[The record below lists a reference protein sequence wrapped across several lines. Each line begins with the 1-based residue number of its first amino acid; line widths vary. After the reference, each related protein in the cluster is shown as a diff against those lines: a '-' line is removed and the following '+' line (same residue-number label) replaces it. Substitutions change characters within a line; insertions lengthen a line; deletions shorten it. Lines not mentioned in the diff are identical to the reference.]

1 MASAFPGFEYDI
13 FISYRQN
20 DNRSGWVTEF
30 VSRLEAEL
38 SATIKEPISVY
49 FDFNPHDGL
58 LEPYNVDKSLKGK
71 LKSVIFIPIVSQTYC
86 DPKSF
91 AWQHE
96 FLAFLEAMKEDPFGR
111 DIKLANGNVMS
122 RILPIKIHDLDLED
136 KALLENEFGGV
147 LRAIEFIYKCAGVN
161 RPLTTLDNPEK
172 NHNNTFYH
180 DQINKV
186 ANAVKEMV
194 QALKHHGKQS
204 STTLP
209 VAALMQEK
217 PSHESSIVVLPFVNM
232 SNDPEQEYFC
242 DGITEEI
249 INSLSILR
257 NLRVIARTSS
267 FSFKGKSVNA
277 SEIGNKLDVDFLLE
291 GSVRKSQNKLRVTTT
306 LIKTDDHSHLW
317 SAKYDKELADI
328 FVIQD
333 EITSS
338 VMDRLK
344 ILFSADSSVS
354 KQKHSASLDA
364 YDFFLLGKFYW
375 GKGSLDAELKCIEH
389 FEKALEIDP
398 AYSLAHA
405 WLALTYWWYRFFG
418 FGPPEIALKIEK
430 HSKKALSLSDKI
442 AEAHTAL
449 ALLELYNNWN
459 WRNAELEFQKALDID
474 PRSVIT
480 LLQFGNFHANMGQG
494 VKAIAYLEQ
503 ALQVDPLNS
512 AVHQCLGW
520 CFYANQQFEK
530 AVQQLR
536 KALDLDSENIGAH
549 IVLVFT
555 LMDSGD
561 LESAEYHLT
570 TVKTKNVFLESCLAR
585 LFCMKHDNKSAE
597 EINIRIQKENS
608 FVPPIFL
615 AWIQIGLGNYDN
627 AFKYLDESINQRDYL
642 LISMPIFKWWDP
654 IRSDPR
660 FNKALD
666 KMGLVDYL
674 K

>member
-1 MASAFPGFEYDI
+1 MASSFPGFNYDI

-20 DNRSGWVTEF
+20 DNRSGWISEF
-30 VSRLEAEL
+30 VKRLEEEL

-58 LEPYNVDKSLKGK
+58 LETYNVDKSLKGK

-96 FLAFLEAMKEDPFGR
+96 FLAFCEIVKEDPFGS
-111 DIKLANGNVMS
+111 DIQLANGNVMS

-136 KALLENEFGGV
+136 KALLENELGGV
-147 LRAIEFIYKCAGVN
+147 LRTIEFIYKSDGVN
-161 RPLTTLDNPEK
+161 RPLTPLDNPEK
-172 NHNNTFYH
+172 NRNNTFYQ

-194 QALKHHGKQS
+194 QALKHAGKPS
-204 STTLP
+204 PASPP

-217 PSHESSIVVLPFVNM
+217 HAHERSIVVLPFVNM
-232 SNDPEQEYFC
+232 SNDAEQEYFC
-242 DGITEEI
+242 DGITDEI
-249 INSLSILR
+249 INSLSIIR

-267 FSFKGKSVNA
+267 FSFKGKNVNA
-277 SEIGNKLDVDFLLE
+277 SEIGMKLNVEFLLE
-291 GSVRKSQNKLRVTTT
+291 GSVRKSQNKLRITTT

-328 FVIQD
+328 FVVQD

-344 ILFSADSSVS
+344 VLFSGDSSVS
-354 KQKHSASLDA
+354 RKHSASLDA
-364 YDFFLLGKFYW
+364 YDFFLLGKFSW
-375 GKGSLDAELKCIEH
+375 GKGSLDEELKCIDY

-405 WLALTYWWYRFFG
+405 WLAITYWRYRFFG
-418 FGPPEIALKIEK
+418 YGPPEIALKIEK
-430 HSKKALSLSDKI
+430 HSKKALSLDDKI

-459 WRNAELEFQKALDID
+459 WKNAELEFQKALDID
-474 PRSVIT
+474 PASVIT
-480 LLQFGNFHANMGQG
+480 LLQFGNFFANMGQG
-494 VKAIAYLEQ
+494 LKAIDYLEQ
-503 ALQVDPLNS
+503 AIRIDPLNS
-512 AVHQCLGW
+512 ALHQCLGW
-520 CFYANQQFEK
+520 CYFTERRFEK
-530 AVQQLR
+530 AVRRLR
-536 KALDLDSENIGAH
+536 KTLELDSENMGAH

-555 LMDSGD
+555 LMESGD
-561 LESAEYHLT
+561 LESAEHHLT
-570 TVKTKNVFLESCLAR
+570 IVKDKNVFLESCRAR
-585 LFCMKHDNKSAE
+585 LFCLKHDKKRAE
-597 EINIRIQKENS
+597 EINIQILKENS

-627 AFKYLDESINQRDYL
+627 AFEYLDESINQRDYL
-642 LISMPIFKWWDP
+642 LISMPIFTWWDP

-660 FNKALD
+660 FNKALE
-666 KMGLVDYL
+666 KMGLLDYL